1 MAMGSQPFPHPL
13 NRTLQLLARGSS
25 FYRRTSLPVR
35 FPAIFK
41 SQEVKPP
48 IIRPAVP
55 AKTNRLRLLRGY
67 FQPILRQPL
76 RECPLICR
84 RFVPILE
91 ARHKVVRKAEQP
103 ALASIPFPPRFLE
116 PLVQDIVQIHVG
128 KHWRDDSPLRRA
140 QFG

>member
-1 MAMGSQPFPHPL
+1 MAMGSQPFPHPF
-13 NRTLQLLARGSS
+13 NRTLQLLARGPS
-25 FYRRTSLPVR
+25 FHRRASLAVR

-55 AKTNRLRLLRGY
+55 AKTYRLGLLRSY

-76 RECPLICR
+76 RECPLLGR

-91 ARHKVVRKAEQP
+91 ARHQVVRQAEQP
-103 ALASIPFPPRFLE
+103 ALASIPFPHPILE
-116 PLVQDIVQIHVG
+116 PLVQDIVPIHVG
-128 KHWRDDSPLRRA
+128 QH
-140 QFG
+140 G